1 MNAVSNNPNASVTA
15 FAGAFTVLVVWGLGF
30 AGVPIPGEVA
40 SAFTTVVAAV
50 ILFVGRIERARPTST
65 GRATTAT
72 TSG

>member
-15 FAGAFTVLVVWGLGF
+15 FAGAFSVIVVWAVGF

-50 ILFVGRIERARPTST
+50 ILFVGRLERARPTQP
-65 GRATTAT
+65 GRASTAT
-72 TSG
+72 TSS

>member
-15 FAGAFTVLVVWGLGF
+15 FAGAFTVIVIWGLGF
-30 AGVPIPGEVA
+30 AGLPIPGEVA

-50 ILFVGRIERARPTST
+50 ILFVGRIERAQPPT

>member
-1 MNAVSNNPNASVTA
+1 VIVI
-15 FAGAFTVLVVWGLGF
+15 WGLGF
-30 AGVPIPGEVA
+30 AGLPIPGEVA

-50 ILFVGRIERARPTST
+50 ILFVGRIERAQPPT